1 MIRLLTMVKKKKDK
15 ENSQRKNER
24 ESLKKSEREQVKN
37 VVFINFICYNP

>member
-1 MIRLLTMVKKKKDK
+1 MIRLLTMVKKKDK